1 MAAILCAQRAQVSLG
16 SFPPQSRYALMLR
29 LHKSRLGR
37 SSPVSLCADASP
49 AQVSLGSFPPQS
61 RYALMLRLHKS
72 RLGRSL
78 PSLAMHKIATA
89 HRLTEAFVG

>member
-1 MAAILCAQRAQVSLG
+1 MAAILCTHR
-16 SFPPQSRYALMLR
+16 
-29 LHKSRLGR
+29 
-37 SSPVSLCADASP
+37 

-78 PSLAMHKIATA
+78 PSLAMHEIADSPPTRTDGY
-89 HRLTEAFVG
+89 RLIRHALWKMRC